1 MNEYYPFKERA
12 EHDLLKEM
20 VTAVI
25 KLEEAMNSLRADE
38 KVFIRSKV
46 ENLKGVIN
54 KHYAKNSMNV
64 RKDD

>member
-25 KLEEAMNSLRADE
+25 KIEIAMNVLRADE
-38 KVFIRSKV
+38 KAIMRRSV
-46 ENLKGVIN
+46 DNLKSVIN
-54 KHYAKNSMNV
+54 RYYSNNSMNV

>member
-20 VTAVI
+20 VTAVVKI
-25 KLEEAMNSLRADE
+25 ESALNALRADE
-38 KVFIRSKV
+38 KALMRSKI
-46 ENLKGVIN
+46 EDLKNVIN
-54 KHYAKNSMNV
+54 RYYSRNTMKV